1 MNLENDKTKRNLLI
15 LTLSF
20 LLFIGGNYYIFQ
32 KLQKVKDV
40 LNPYLF
46 LFILNIDVIFFIII
60 FASLLRYIIKI
71 FFQESIK
78 GRLRI
83 KLTLI
88 LILMVIIP
96 SMILFTV
103 SVSIISSAT
112 NLWFSGKVGNA
123 LGKLDN
129 IITQNISSNQEW
141 VLKIYKSIKDGKI
154 QPKDAVDYLGIRTIS
169 INDNEGRL
177 LEFYGK
183 PYDKEILNALG
194 KEGFTVYENKIV
206 YQDNLD
212 SFRKILIVYELPK
225 DIILSKE
232 DTVLILQ
239 IYNQLKFYKTPIRIG
254 YILILLT
261 ITVAVIFAAFWLS
274 RFVINNITKPVE
286 ALVDASKRLS
296 EGDLSVKIDIKAQDE
311 FGILV
316 QEFNRMV
323 DRLNLLYTKLEERNN
338 TLRKNKEYLEAIL
351 NNIRAGVI
359 YSSEDG
365 KIENINPSAK
375 NILGEEIES
384 FKKKDIK
391 EFAKTFNIEL
401 SSEKEQIIEKD
412 GKTILVKVTNISK
425 EGYVIVFDDITE
437 IISAQKLKM
446 WKDVAQRI
454 AHEIKNPLTPIKLSA
469 ERILNQWK
477 KKNPNID
484 QIIEK
489 ATSVIIDE
497 TEHLSQLVKEFNQ
510 FGLSI
515 SNTEKEKIDLCQL
528 LKEISESYTFEEFRI
543 NLECLHN
550 PFIIG
555 NKKLLK
561 QAFLN
566 LIQNSYEEATQLTI
580 TVNKKE
586 NGEILIIFKDNGK
599 GIPKE
604 DLDKIF
610 LPYYSK
616 KPKGSGLGLAIT
628 KEIIENHHGKIK
640 AVESQKGA
648 LFIITIKEEY
658 YGNKENSL

>member
-1 MNLENDKTKRNLLI
+1 MDLEKDKTKRNLLI
-15 LTLSF
+15 FFISF
-20 LLFIGGNYYIFQ
+20 IIFLAGNYYIFQ
-32 KLQKVKDV
+32 KLQKVKEI

-46 LFILNIDVIFFIII
+46 LLILNIDVVFFIII

-78 GRLRI
+78 GKLRI

-88 LILMVIIP
+88 LVVMVIIP

-103 SVSIISSAT
+103 SVSIISNAT

-123 LGKLDN
+123 LGKLDT
-129 IITQNISSNQEW
+129 IITQNITSNQEW
-141 VLKIYKSIKDGKI
+141 ILKIFKSIKEGVI
-154 QPKDAVDYLGIRTIS
+154 NPKDAVDYLGIRTLS
-169 INDNEGRL
+169 MNDNEGRL

-194 KEGFTVYENKIV
+194 KEGFTIYENKIV
-206 YQDNLD
+206 YQDKLD
-212 SFRKILIVYELPK
+212 NYRKILIVYELPK

-232 DTVLILQ
+232 DTALILQ

-261 ITVAVIFAAFWLS
+261 ITIAVIFSAFWLS
-274 RFVINNITKPVE
+274 RFIINNITKPVE
-286 ALVDASKRLS
+286 ALVDASKKLS
-296 EGDLSVKIDIKAQDE
+296 EGDLTVKINIKAQDE
-311 FGILV
+311 FGLLV
-316 QEFNRMV
+316 EEFNKMV
-323 DRLNLLYTKLEERNN
+323 DRLNLLYKKLEERNN

-365 KIENINPSAK
+365 NIENINPSAK
-375 NILGEEIES
+375 SILGENIES
-384 FKKKDIK
+384 FRKKNIK
-391 EFAKTFNIEL
+391 EFLNAFNIDL
-401 SSEKEQIIEKD
+401 LSEKEHILEIN
-412 GKTILVKVTNISK
+412 GKTLLVKITNISK

-446 WKDVAQRI
+446 WKEVAQRI

-484 QIIEK
+484 SIIEK
-489 ATSVIIDE
+489 ATAVIIDE
-497 TEHLSQLVKEFNQ
+497 TDHLSKLVKEFNQ
-510 FGLSI
+510 FGLTFS
-515 SNTEKEKIDLCQL
+515 SFQREMIDLCKL
-528 LKEISESYTFEEFRI
+528 LGETAESYNDENFKIEI
-543 NLECLHN
+543 ECLYN
-550 PFIIG
+550 PKIQG
-555 NKKLLK
+555 DKKLLK

-566 LIQNSYEEATQLTI
+566 LIQNSYEEATELKI
-580 TVNKKE
+580 TVKKE
-586 NGEILIIFKDNGK
+586 NQDIIISFKDNGK
-599 GIPKE
+599 GILKE

-628 KEIIENHHGKIK
+628 KEIIENHNGRIK
-640 AVESQKGA
+640 AEESKEGA
-648 LFIITIKEEY
+648 LFIITLKEEE
-658 YGNKENSL
+658 YGDKKGSI

>member
-1 MNLENDKTKRNLLI
+1 MNLENDKTKRNIII
-15 LTLSF
+15 LFISF
-20 LLFIGGNYYIFQ
+20 LLFVGGNYYIFQ

-46 LFILNIDVIFFIII
+46 LFILNIDIIFFIVI
-60 FASLLRYIIKI
+60 FSSLLRYVIKI

-78 GRLRI
+78 GKLRI

-88 LILMVIIP
+88 LVVMIIIP

-123 LGKLDN
+123 LGKLDT
-129 IITQNISSNQEW
+129 IITQNIASNQEW
-141 VLKIYKSIKDGKI
+141 VFKIYKLIKDNKI
-154 QPKDAVDYLGIRTIS
+154 QPKEALDYFDLRTIA

-183 PYDKEILNALG
+183 PYDREIINTLG
-194 KEGFTVYENKIV
+194 KYGFTIYENKIV

-212 SFRKILIVYELPK
+212 SFRNILIVYQLPK
-225 DIILSKE
+225 DIVLSKE
-232 DTVLILQ
+232 DTALILQ

-261 ITVAVIFAAFWLS
+261 ITIAVIFASFWLS
-274 RFVINNITKPVE
+274 RFIINNITKPVE
-286 ALVDASKRLS
+286 ALVDASKKLS
-296 EGDLSVKIDIKAQDE
+296 EGDLSVRINIKAQDE
-311 FGILV
+311 FGILIE
-316 QEFNRMV
+316 EFNKMV
-323 DRLNLLYTKLEERNN
+323 DQLNLLYKKLEERNN

-359 YSSEDG
+359 YSSESG
-365 KIENINPSAK
+365 KIENINLSAIE
-375 NILGEEIES
+375 ILGKEIEN
-384 FKKKDIK
+384 FKRKDIK
-391 EFAKTFNIEL
+391 DFAKTFNIDL
-401 SSEKEQIIEKD
+401 FSKKEQMLEIN
-412 GKTILVKVTNISK
+412 GKTLLIKITNISK

-446 WKDVAQRI
+446 WKEVAQRI

-510 FGLSI
+510 FGLSLSKI
-515 SNTEKEKIDLCQL
+515 EKEKVDLCQL
-528 LKEISESYTFEEFRI
+528 LKEISESYINEDFKI
-543 NLECLHN
+543 NLECLYN
-550 PFIIG
+550 PFIMG
-555 NKKLLK
+555 NKKLLR

-566 LIQNSYEEATQLTI
+566 LIQNSYEEATQLHVTI
-580 TVNKKE
+580 KEE
-586 NGEILIIFKDNGK
+586 NGEILITFRDNGK

-628 KEIIENHHGKIK
+628 KEIIEGHNGKIE
-640 AVESQKGA
+640 AVENENGA
-648 LFIITIKEEY
+648 LFVITLFLK
-658 YGNKENSL
+658 